1 MLDFPQKLWSIVS
14 SDTCLIIGD
23 TSVVIG
29 DICFAIG
36 PCKSKCFQRAFRL
49 FFRFWPLSSRCR
61 CERSHRRRSLGEGG
75 ARCLEPMPLGGRL
88 TGAHAN
94 WGGGLRPT
102 YAHASISPPVAMLL
116 LPFWGGHALR
126 TGISEKVQKKQKNT
140 FLARCA
146 AFWKRRASSRRFS
159 ISCFFVLKECSSLM
173 GSLFQKS
180 QKSIKRRAP
189 ARRPTL
195 LLTKRK
201 LSDSLASFPTF
212 SFLFVVF
219 TSRLLAR
226 KHRMRRAAVAFR

>member
-94 WGGGLRPT
+94 WGGGCARPT
-102 YAHASISPPVAMLL
+102 RMHPFRRQSPCCCFLFGAAML
-116 LPFWGGHALR
+116 FAQESR
-126 TGISEKVQKKQKNT
+126 KKSKNT
-140 FLARCA
+140 
-146 AFWKRRASSRRFS
+146 KKNHSSRAARLFGKGEPS
-159 ISCFFVLKECSSLM
+159 AGDSAFPASL
-173 GSLFQKS
+173 
-180 QKSIKRRAP
+180 
-189 ARRPTL
+189 
-195 LLTKRK
+195 
-201 LSDSLASFPTF
+201 
-212 SFLFVVF
+212 
-219 TSRLLAR
+219 
-226 KHRMRRAAVAFR
+226 H